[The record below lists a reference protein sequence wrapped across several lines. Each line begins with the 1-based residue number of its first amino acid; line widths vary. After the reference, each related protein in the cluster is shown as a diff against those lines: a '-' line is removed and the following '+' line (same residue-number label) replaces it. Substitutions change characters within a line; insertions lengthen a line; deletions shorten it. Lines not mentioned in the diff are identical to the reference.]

1 LADTSVVHIGEDS
14 PEQVALKLMQAIA
27 NVEGRSLISTGTNP
41 ANRAWI
47 LQTYAQ
53 ARAVVIQGWDADSAM
68 KERPMSA

>member
-1 LADTSVVHIGEDS
+1 
-14 PEQVALKLMQAIA
+14 MQAIA